1 MDNLISITISVTVYL
16 LYAITCTGRQESKVL
31 CTMAHLKVKVI
42 QNQYLLRGSKYE
54 SKDLKKKVF
63 VALPDQDES
72 TVAQVNTLMLVMFHK
87 LTIKT
92 RDILLQPSGMY
103 LIQGCL

>member
-54 SKDLKKKVF
+54 SKVF
-63 VALPDQDES
+63 VVLPYQDES

-92 RDILLQPSGMY
+92 RDVLLQPSGMY
-103 LIQGCL
+103 IIQGCL

>member
-54 SKDLKKKVF
+54 SKDLKKKKSLLLYPTRMS
-63 VALPDQDES
+63 LP
-72 TVAQVNTLMLVMFHK
+72 LHK
-87 LTIKT
+87 LT
-92 RDILLQPSGMY
+92 LS
-103 LIQGCL
+103 CL